1 MYVLITQLLSGLALF
16 LFGMKYMSDSLQQAA
31 GGRLRTILD
40 RCTSNKYIAVVC
52 GALFTAF
59 IQSSGA
65 TTVMEVG
72 FVNAG
77 IMTLEQSVG
86 ITFGANIGTTI
97 TSQLVSLKLTA
108 VAPFIIFIGAAILSF
123 CKKPMLKKIAAVIFG
138 FGSLFLGINFMTEA
152 LHGIKEIPE
161 LMNVFGYL
169 TNPIISVLVGLIF
182 TSILQS
188 SSVTVSVL
196 VLLAGSNIIIDPV
209 TGGTDYLACL
219 YFILGANI
227 GSCMPAVMAAM
238 NANRKAKR
246 TAFIHVMF
254 NVVGLVVIGAILIFA
269 SEPIVNL
276 INSISGTDKRFVAN
290 ADTIF
295 KVFQCIILL
304 PCSNLLVKL
313 SKKVIHSRS
322 GEEQDEDEM
331 VLKYIGKSG
340 LTNPTTVVVEV
351 VQEIQRMA
359 DMVKINLEESSKA
372 LIDKEFSTYKE
383 VYAREKY
390 IDFLSHGITEYMVDA
405 NRYGLPLKDK
415 ERLGGLFHVV
425 IDVERIGDHAV
436 NIMDDALKEK
446 NQKIE
451 FSKEGRDEMLTM
463 YEKVMEIYEKAV
475 EIFVNEDKSKFDEVD
490 RLEDVIDQMKID
502 CQEGHVKRMAG
513 GKCSIESGLVFTDL
527 VIGYERIADHAVNIA
542 FSILSEKKIN

>member
-40 RCTSNKYIAVVC
+40 RCTRNKYIAVVC

-59 IQSSGA
+59 IQSCGA

>member
-40 RCTSNKYIAVVC
+40 RCTRNKYIAVVC

-475 EIFVNEDKSKFDEVD
+475 EIFVNEDKSKVDEVD

>member
-1 MYVLITQLLSGLALF
+1 MYLLVTELLSGLALF

-31 GGRLRTILD
+31 GGKLRGILD
-40 RCTSNKYIAVVC
+40 RCTKNKYIAVVC

-97 TSQLVSLKLTA
+97 TSQLVSLKLTE

-138 FGSLFLGINFMTEA
+138 FGALFLGINYMTSA

-161 LMNVFGYL
+161 LMNLFSYL
-169 TNPIISVLVGLIF
+169 SNPLIAILVGLIF
-182 TSILQS
+182 TGVVQS

-196 VLLAGSNIIIDPV
+196 VLLAGSNIIVNPA

-238 NANRKAKR
+238 NTNRNAKR
-246 TAFIHVMF
+246 TALIHVMF
-254 NVVGLVVIGAILIFA
+254 NVIGLIVIGALLIVA
-269 SEPIVNL
+269 AEPI
-276 INSISGTDKRFVAN
+276 IDMIASISSSDKRFVAN

-295 KVFQCIILL
+295 KTFQCIILL
-304 PCSNLLVKL
+304 PCSKLLVNL
-313 SKKVIHSRS
+313 SKKIIHAKA
-322 GEEQDEDEM
+322 GEETDETEM
-331 VLKYIGKSG
+331 VLKHIDVTGVSNSA
-340 LTNPTTVVVEV
+340 TAVVEV
-351 VQEIQRMA
+351 VQEIERMA
-359 DMVKINLEESSKA
+359 DMVKINLQQASDALIYKNYESS
-372 LIDKEFSTYKE
+372 EN
-383 VYAREKY
+383 VYTREKY
-390 IDFLSHGITEYMVDA
+390 IDFLSHRITEYMVNA
-405 NRYGLPLKDK
+405 NRYGLPLEDRK
-415 ERLGGLFHVV
+415 RLGGLFHVV

-436 NIMDDALKEK
+436 NIMDDAMKEK

-451 FSKEGRDEMLTM
+451 FSKECIAEMSDM
-463 YEKVMEIYEKAV
+463 FDKVMEIFDRSVK
-475 EIFVNEDKSKFDEVD
+475 IFVTEDHSEFEAINQ
-490 RLEDVIDQMKID
+490 LEDTIDKMKIE
-502 CQEGHVKRMAG
+502 CQEGHVARMSE
-513 GKCSIESGLVFTDL
+513 GKCSIESGLIFTDL

-542 FSILSEKKIN
+542 YSILPEKK

>member
-1 MYVLITQLLSGLALF
+1 MYLLVTELLSGLALF

-31 GGRLRTILD
+31 GGKLRGILD
-40 RCTSNKYIAVVC
+40 RCTKNKYIAVVC

-97 TSQLVSLKLTA
+97 TSQLVSLKLTE

-123 CKKPMLKKIAAVIFG
+123 CKKPLLKKIAAVIFG
-138 FGSLFLGINFMTEA
+138 FGALFLGINYMTSA

-161 LMNVFGYL
+161 LMNLFSYL
-169 TNPIISVLVGLIF
+169 SNPFIAVLVGLVF
-182 TSILQS
+182 TAVVQS

-196 VLLAGSNIIIDPV
+196 VLLAGSNIIVNPV

-238 NANRKAKR
+238 NTNRNAKR
-246 TAFIHVMF
+246 TALIHVMF
-254 NVVGLVVIGAILIFA
+254 NVIGLVVIGVLLIIA
-269 SEPIVNL
+269 AGPIVDM
-276 INSISGTDKRFVAN
+276 IGAISSSDKRFVAN

-295 KVFQCIILL
+295 KTFQCIILL
-304 PCSNLLVKL
+304 PCSKLLVSL
-313 SKKVIHSRS
+313 SKKIIHARA
-322 GEEQDEDEM
+322 GEESDDNEM
-331 VLKYIGKSG
+331 VLKHIDVTGVSNSA
-340 LTNPTTVVVEV
+340 TAVVEV
-351 VQEIQRMA
+351 VQEIERMA
-359 DMVKINLEESSKA
+359 DMVKVNLKQASDALIHKNYESS
-372 LIDKEFSTYKE
+372 EN

-390 IDFLSHGITEYMVDA
+390 IDFLSHRITEYMVNA
-405 NRYGLPLKDK
+405 NRYGLPLEDRK
-415 ERLGGLFHVV
+415 RLGGLFHVV

-436 NIMDDALKEK
+436 NIMDDAMKEK

-451 FSKEGRDEMLTM
+451 FSRECISEMSEM
-463 YEKVMEIYEKAV
+463 FDKVI
-475 EIFVNEDKSKFDEVD
+475 EIFDRSIKIFVSEDHTEFEAINKLEDKID
-490 RLEDVIDQMKID
+490 RMKIE
-502 CQEGHVKRMAG
+502 CQEGHVARMSE
-513 GKCSIESGLVFTDL
+513 GKCSIESGLIFTDL

-542 FSILSEKKIN
+542 YSILPEKK

>member
-1 MYVLITQLLSGLALF
+1 MYLLVTELLSGLALF

-31 GGRLRTILD
+31 GGKLRGILD
-40 RCTSNKYIAVVC
+40 RCTKNKYIAVVC

-97 TSQLVSLKLTA
+97 TSQLVSLKLTE

-123 CKKPMLKKIAAVIFG
+123 CKKPLLKKIAAVIFG
-138 FGSLFLGINFMTEA
+138 FGALFLGINYMTTA

-161 LMNVFGYL
+161 LMNLFSYL
-169 TNPIISVLVGLIF
+169 SNPLIAILVGLIF
-182 TSILQS
+182 TGIVQS

-196 VLLAGSNIIIDPV
+196 VLLAGSNIIVNPA

-238 NANRKAKR
+238 NTNRNAKR
-246 TAFIHVMF
+246 TALIHVMF
-254 NVVGLVVIGAILIFA
+254 NVIGLIVIGALLILA
-269 SEPIVNL
+269 AEPI
-276 INSISGTDKRFVAN
+276 IDMIDSISSSDKRFVAN

-295 KVFQCIILL
+295 KTFQCIILL
-304 PCSNLLVKL
+304 PCSKLLVNL
-313 SKKVIHSRS
+313 SKKIIHAKA
-322 GEEQDEDEM
+322 GEETDETEM
-331 VLKYIGKSG
+331 VLKHIDVTGVSNSA
-340 LTNPTTVVVEV
+340 TAVVEV
-351 VQEIQRMA
+351 VQEIERMA
-359 DMVKINLEESSKA
+359 DMVKINLQQASDA
-372 LIDKEFSTYKE
+372 LIYKNYE
-383 VYAREKY
+383 NSEDVYTREKY
-390 IDFLSHGITEYMVDA
+390 IDFLSHRITEYMVNA
-405 NRYGLPLKDK
+405 NRYGLPLEDRK
-415 ERLGGLFHVV
+415 RLGGLFHVV

-436 NIMDDALKEK
+436 NIMDDAMKEK

-451 FSKEGRDEMLTM
+451 FSKECIAEMSDM
-463 YEKVMEIYEKAV
+463 FDKVMEIFDRSVK
-475 EIFVNEDKSKFDEVD
+475 IFVTEDYSEFEAINQ
-490 RLEDVIDQMKID
+490 LEDTIDRMKIE
-502 CQEGHVKRMAG
+502 CQEGHVARMSE
-513 GKCSIESGLVFTDL
+513 GKCSIESGLIFTDL

-542 FSILSEKKIN
+542 YSILPEKK

>member
-40 RCTSNKYIAVVC
+40 RCTRNKYIAVVC

-196 VLLAGSNIIIDPV
+196 VLLAGSNIMIDPV

-502 CQEGHVKRMAG
+502 CQEGHVKRMAA